1 MLTGYYQTKK
11 KTKNKATLQKRLV
24 KSIKIFLKK
33 KKTKS
38 INTLGKATKFFL
50 KMEKKQKSPK
60 WSYRKFFSK
69 MQKIYN
75 AKIETS

>member
-1 MLTGYYQTKK
+1 MLTGYYQK

-33 KKTKS
+33 EKIKS
-38 INTLGKATKFFL
+38 VNTLGKDTKLFL

-60 WSYRKFFSK
+60 WLYRMEYRKFFSK
-69 MQKIYN
+69 MQKNNI
-75 AKIETS
+75 